1 MNETNIYKDF
11 YEAQQQVNML
21 KNTIMSIAERLITAT
36 GIKPEEATMDSLL
49 DAVDAKFGVG
59 KEEEEAKPE

>member
-11 YEAQQQVNML
+11 YEAQQQVNLL

-36 GIKPEEATMDSLL
+36 GIKPGEATMDSLL
-49 DAVDAKFGVG
+49 DAVDAKFGVC
-59 KEEEEAKPE
+59 KEEEAKPE

>member
-59 KEEEEAKPE
+59 KEEVKPE

>member
-11 YEAQQQVNML
+11 YEAQQQVNLL
-21 KNTIMSIAERLITAT
+21 KNTIMSIAERLIAAT

-59 KEEEEAKPE
+59 KEEEAKPE

>member
-11 YEAQQQVNML
+11 YEAQQQVNLL

-59 KEEEEAKPE
+59 KEEEVKPE